1 LKTIILTPTAKEC
14 IETVAKRR
22 YWSLVE
28 EYTKTEEI
36 EEEKE
41 AEIEMLRR
49 FLEEEDMGQLRS
61 EIENRVNKG
70 ESIQVILQLD
80 EKNNLKV
87 RILSQIRP

>member
-1 LKTIILTPTAKEC
+1 MKTIILTPTAKEC

-41 AEIEMLRR
+41 AEIEMLRK
-49 FLEEEDMGQLRS
+49 FLGEEDMGQLRS
-61 EIENRVNKG
+61 EIENRINKG

-87 RILSQIRP
+87 RILTQIRP

>member
-1 LKTIILTPTAKEC
+1 MKTIILTPTAKEC

-87 RILSQIRP
+87 RILTQIRP

>member
-1 LKTIILTPTAKEC
+1 MKTIILTPTAKEC